1 MFRNIPELSPR
12 NGKVLVVAIVARI
25 SGCAKQTELS
35 LVDQV
40 EHGKKFVRE
49 LYPDG
54 KIVWHEIATT
64 GKGERIDRPELV
76 QLRSLIESDAL
87 DLVFVEDLGRM
98 VRGTAAKDLCG
109 LAYDHRTRV
118 ISPNDCIDTA
128 DESWEEDVIAA
139 CRDHV
144 GHNSHT
150 SKRLKKKMQLRFL
163 REGLAPPIPIAGYVK
178 PEGKKSMFD
187 WHKDEDATPVI
198 REGFA
203 MLLETLNCSA
213 VADLFNRRGFQPG
226 VSCRNRKWNGAMVR
240 RFFSNPVLKGTPGRG
255 FMHTIKNHT
264 SGKRV
269 SVKNPNGPSFIEC
282 PHLAYLTAD
291 EFDELNLALKQ
302 RNDRYRR
309 GKKTADPLNR
319 CPRKRT
325 RFPGQY
331 ARCRY
336 CGRDYVWGGNG
347 QKDNLQCSGSRSY
360 ECWNSV
366 GFEGRRL
373 GRAIAEELIDRIAL
387 LPGMQVQID
396 ELIQCCEDEA
406 NDSPAQQLEAVQ
418 RELAAL
424 DTAESNLA
432 NSLAELGPKEFLRK
446 KSKELSEKRAELGLK
461 EFELQ
466 RQLQQAQVEAV
477 NLLDWKTELTAGL
490 QLLAE
495 ESPDFPCWIRDIITD
510 VEIYVVRLIDG
521 GHPECRARV
530 QFNLLPQ
537 LTSESV
543 PAALRSQLSGVLTI
557 DLFDP
562 VQREAIRQDAYAL
575 FEQGTP
581 ITQIGPQLPGKPTL
595 PAVQRAIKL
604 HQQLLSSG
612 LSSPYQPVE
621 EPPANY
627 AKLRRHKHPRYRFT
641 PLEGYEPAPL

>member
-1 MFRNIPELSPR
+1 L
-12 NGKVLVVAIVARI
+12 
-25 SGCAKQTELS
+25 
-35 LVDQV
+35 
-40 EHGKKFVRE
+40 
-49 LYPDG
+49 
-54 KIVWHEIATT
+54 
-64 GKGERIDRPELV
+64 
-76 QLRSLIESDAL
+76 
-87 DLVFVEDLGRM
+87 
-98 VRGTAAKDLCG
+98 
-109 LAYDHRTRV
+109 
-118 ISPNDCIDTA
+118 
-128 DESWEEDVIAA
+128 
-139 CRDHV
+139 
-144 GHNSHT
+144 
-150 SKRLKKKMQLRFL
+150 
-163 REGLAPPIPIAGYVK
+163 
-178 PEGKKSMFD
+178 
-187 WHKDEDATPVI
+187 VI

-213 VADLFNRRGFQPG
+213 VADFFNQRGFQPG
-226 VSCRNRKWNGAMVR
+226 ISCSNRKWNGAMVR

-264 SGKRV
+264 SGKRI
-269 SVKNPNGPSFIEC
+269 SVKNPKGPSFIDC
-282 PHLAYLTAD
+282 PHLAFLTAE

-309 GKKTADPLNR
+309 GRKTADPLNR

-360 ECWNSV
+360 QCWNSV
-366 GFEGRRL
+366 GFEGRCL
-373 GRAIAEELIDRIAL
+373 GKAISEHLIERIAL

-406 NDSPAQQLEAVQ
+406 NDSPAQQLEAVR

-424 DTAESNLA
+424 EIAESNLA

-466 RQLQQAQVEAV
+466 RQLQQAQVEEV
-477 NLLDWKTELTAGL
+477 NLLDWKTELTTGL

-521 GHPECRARV
+521 GHTESRARV

-537 LTSESV
+537 LTSESI
-543 PAALRSQLSGVLTI
+543 PESLRSQLSGVLTI
-557 DLFDP
+557 DLFVP
-562 VQREAIRQDAYAL
+562 VQREAIRQEAYAL

-581 ITQIGPQLPGKPTL
+581 VTQIGPHLPGKPTL

-612 LSSPYQPVE
+612 LSSPYQLIE
-621 EPPANY
+621 DPPANY